1 MFFFIVYVTLGRST
15 VGRFLCGAVEIDE
28 LQAQLHLQMC
38 KYFFC
43 GVRFPETFNTKC
55 SMLRWHQSSNRSSV
69 ENILVVSL
77 STPSLVCWN
86 AGHTQ
91 GLTSRLVICPSYASG
106 RHWPLRNIGH
116 CVNTDLCDTVKCYST
131 MSIFNFDQLLW
142 QMAIRTIKNK
152 PERSLHGIML
162 RLGGFHTPVS
172 YLEAVSYSGLCIW
185 SLGFPYKWRLL
196 RARKLIMRLLV

>member
-15 VGRFLCGAVEIDE
+15 VGRFLCRAVEMDE

-38 KYFFC
+38 KFFC
-43 GVRFPETFNTKC
+43 GVRFPETLNTKC
-55 SMLRWHQSSNRSSV
+55 SMLQWHQSSNRSSV
-69 ENILVVSL
+69 ENVLVVSL

-142 QMAIRTIKNK
+142 QMAMRTIKNK
-152 PERSLHGIML
+152 PEPSLHGIML

-185 SLGFPYKWRLL
+185 SLGFPYK
-196 RARKLIMRLLV
+196 